1 MKRHPA
7 LIPLS
12 HQHHDALALC
22 VFIDRGFKKEA
33 TVAAARRLRV
43 RALQTYSLM
52 LKGHFEVEEAVLFPA
67 IRRRLPELALPDE
80 LTMEHR
86 SLRRAFENLA
96 DLGGADLIAAL
107 RRLGSDLER
116 HIRKEE
122 RALFQTIQEKLDEP
136 TFQALDKAIAD
147 AIAKVCLALPA
158 QIFTDS

>member
-22 VFIDRGFKKEA
+22 VFIDRGLKKEP
-33 TVAAARRLRV
+33 TVENAQRLR
-43 RALQTYSLM
+43 AQAAQTYEL
-52 LKGHFEVEEAVLFPA
+52 LVKGHFEVEEAVLFPA

-80 LTMEHR
+80 LTTEHR

-96 DLGGADLIAAL
+96 DLDGADLIAAL
-107 RRLGSDLER
+107 RRLGGELER

-136 TFQALDKAIAD
+136 AFEALGKAITA
-147 AIAKVCLALPA
+147 AIAQVCLAPA
-158 QIFTDS
+158 AQTFSDS